1 MTQRISIE
9 QLVHLAVAE
18 NHDFPIIADFFA
30 ALHHFN
36 TGLDARF
43 ALADGWEPLLREHFA
58 RTHTAPGALWL
69 LAWAEGRPVGMLLME
84 SHEDSPLFAHRRWAE
99 LVALYVAEEQR
110 GSRLGVQLV
119 EEARRWAAAKGFDR
133 IQLYVT
139 ASNERARRFYARCG
153 LYPTQEIWRADLT
166 PHPDVTPPPDPSCDH
181 SHPEPGHHHLAV
193 KTLVGL
199 P

>member
-1 MTQRISIE
+1 MTQRISID
-9 QLVHLAVAE
+9 QHIHLAAADD
-18 NHDFPIIADFFA
+18 HDFPIIAGFFA

-36 TGLDARF
+36 TGLDERF

-84 SHEDSPLFAHRRWAE
+84 SHEDSPLFAHR
-99 LVALYVAEEQR
+99 
-110 GSRLGVQLV
+110 SPLGVQLV

-193 KTLVGL
+193 KSLVGL